1 MSDTPSLDEQ
11 AAEDTPLMLDRRA
24 RIAAIVRQRGS
35 VRVQELAERF
45 QVSAVTIRTDLVQLE
60 KDGVL
65 IRDRGGAVACGQGSA
80 LVAFDQRTTLHLEAK
95 QRIGQAAAAL
105 VQPGDTILMD
115 AGTTVVEMSRHL
127 LQISPLT
134 VVTNALNVALELRAA
149 PAARVLM
156 LGGTLNYATFGTLG
170 PLLDQSLSELAVQK
184 LFLAAES
191 VDVGVGVTD
200 STPEIAHAKRALA
213 RAARQVILL
222 ADSSKWGKVGFIKVL
237 PLEQIQTVV
246 TDSGL
251 SESARAAIERAGLEL
266 IVV

>member
-1 MSDTPSLDEQ
+1 MSDTPSPDEQ

-24 RIAAIVRQRGS
+24 RIAAMVRQRGS
-35 VRVQELAERF
+35 VRVQELSERF

-80 LVAFDQRTTLHLEAK
+80 LVAFDQRTALHLEAK

-115 AGTTVVEMSRHL
+115 AGTTVVEMSWHL

-156 LGGTLNYATFGTLG
+156 LGGTINYATFGTLG
-170 PLLDQSLSELAVQK
+170 PLLDQNLSDLAVQK

-191 VDVGVGVTD
+191 VDVGAGVTD

-251 SESARAAIERAGLEL
+251 PESTRAALEQAGLEL